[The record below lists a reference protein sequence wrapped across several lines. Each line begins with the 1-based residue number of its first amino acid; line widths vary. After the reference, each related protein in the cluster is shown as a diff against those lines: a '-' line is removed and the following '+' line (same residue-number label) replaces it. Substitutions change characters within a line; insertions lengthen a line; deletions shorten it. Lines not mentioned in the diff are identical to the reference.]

1 MKAYSYKAD
10 PAVPAFDDSHPI
22 VFMDAECALCTGAA
36 RFIARFD
43 RSGEFRICPIQS
55 PLGSVM
61 MTHFGYDARDPR
73 SWLYL
78 ENGVAFG
85 ASDGVLKAAKRL
97 GGPFKL
103 ALVFWIVPRRIR
115 DAVYNAVA
123 RSRYRLFGK
132 ADMCAAPDEALKRRL
147 IG

>member
-1 MKAYSYKAD
+1 
-10 PAVPAFDDSHPI
+10 
-22 VFMDAECALCTGAA
+22 
-36 RFIARFD
+36 
-43 RSGEFRICPIQS
+43 
-55 PLGSVM
+55 M